1 MTKGTIISSFISA
14 VSLLASCTNQK
25 SYDASGSFEAIETI
39 ISADANGKLL
49 QFDVEEG
56 QSLEKGKTIGYI
68 DSVQLYLRKVQLQ
81 SQIRATLSQKPDV
94 ASQLAPLYTQ
104 LETAKKEQK
113 RLSNL
118 VAANAANQKQL
129 DDIDAQVDLI
139 QKQIE
144 STQKNLS
151 IATGSLDAQIKP
163 LQAQIDQ
170 LNDQLEKCKIIN
182 SINGTVL
189 TKYAEA
195 NELVI
200 MGKPLYKVA
209 DLSEI
214 ILRAYLTNDQLAQI
228 KLNQKVQVLT
238 DDGKGGTKPY
248 EGKVTWI
255 SSKAEFTPKTIQT
268 KDERANL
275 VYAVK
280 INVKNDGLLK
290 IGMYAEVVLR

>member
-1 MTKGTIISSFISA
+1 MNLQSA
-14 VSLLASCTNQK
+14 AILFSAISLLASCTSQK
-25 SYDASGSFEAIETI
+25 SYDASGSFEAVETI

-81 SQIRATLSQKPDV
+81 SQIRATLAQKPDA

-104 LETAKKEQK
+104 LETAKREQK
-113 RLSNL
+113 RLTNL

-129 DDIDAQVDLI
+129 DDINAQVDLV

-144 STQKNLS
+144 STEKNLS
-151 IATGSLDAQIKP
+151 ITTGSLDAQIKP

-170 LNDQLEKCKIIN
+170 LNDQLSKCKIVN
-182 SINGTVL
+182 LVNGTVL
-189 TKYAEA
+189 SKYAES
-195 NELVI
+195 NELVA
-200 MGKPLYKVA
+200 MGKPLYKIA

-214 ILRAYLTNDQLAQI
+214 ILRAYLTNDQLAQV

-238 DDGKGGTKPY
+238 DDGKGGTRPY
-248 EGKVTWI
+248 EGNVTWI

-280 INVKNDGLLK
+280 ISVKNDGLLK
-290 IGMYAEVVLR
+290 IGMYAEIKF

>member
-1 MTKGTIISSFISA
+1 MNKGTIISSFISA
-14 VSLLASCTNQK
+14 ISLLASCTSQK
-25 SYDASGSFEAIETI
+25 PYDASGSFEAVETI
-39 ISADANGKLL
+39 ISADASGKLL
-49 QFDVEEG
+49 QFDIEEG
-56 QSLEKGKTIGYI
+56 QSLEKGKTVGYI

-81 SQIRATLSQKPDV
+81 SQIRATLAQKPDV
-94 ASQLAPLYTQ
+94 ASQLAPLHTQ

-129 DDIDAQVDLI
+129 DDINAQVDLI

-151 IATGSLDAQIKP
+151 ITTGSLDAQIKP

-170 LNDQLEKCKIIN
+170 LNDQLAKCKIVN
-182 SINGTVL
+182 LVEGTVL
-189 TKYAEA
+189 SKYAEV
-195 NELVI
+195 NELVAT
-200 MGKPLYKVA
+200 GKPLYKVA

-214 ILRAYLTNDQLAQI
+214 ILRAYLTNAQLAQV

-248 EGKVTWI
+248 EGNITWI

-290 IGMYAEVVLR
+290 IGMYAEVKL

>member
-1 MTKGTIISSFISA
+1 MVKNISISTLFFISI
-14 VSLLASCTNQK
+14 LLASCTNKK
-25 SYDASGSFEAIETI
+25 SYDASGSFEAVETI

-49 QFDVEEG
+49 QFNIEEG
-56 QSLEKGKTIGYI
+56 QSIDKGKVIGYI

-81 SQIRATLSQKPDV
+81 GQVRATLSQKPN
-94 ASQLAPLYTQ
+94 ASSQLAPLYTQ

-118 VAANAANQKQL
+118 VAASAANQKQL
-129 DDIDAQVDLI
+129 DDVNAQVDLI

-144 STQKNLS
+144 SLQTSLAITTK
-151 IATGSLDAQIKP
+151 SLDEQGKP
-163 LQAQIDQ
+163 LEAQIDQ
-170 LNDQLEKCKIIN
+170 LNDQLSKCKIIN
-182 SINGTVL
+182 PVKGTVL
-189 TKYAEA
+189 SKYAEV
-195 NELVI
+195 NELVT

-214 ILRAYLTNDQLAQI
+214 ILRAYLTNNQLAQV
-228 KLNQKVQVLT
+228 KLNQKVKVLT
-238 DDGKGGTKPY
+238 DDGNGGTKPY
-248 EGKVTWI
+248 EGTITWI

-280 INVKNDGLLK
+280 INVKNDGFLK
-290 IGMYAEVVLR
+290 IGMYAEVVMH

>member
-1 MTKGTIISSFISA
+1 MNKNTVISIFISG

-56 QSLEKGKTIGYI
+56 QTLEKGKTIGFI
-68 DSVQLYLRKVQLQ
+68 DSVQLYLKKVQLQ
-81 SQIRATLSQKPDV
+81 GQIRATLSQKPDA

-104 LETAKKEQK
+104 LETARKEQK
-113 RLSNL
+113 RLTSL

-129 DDIDAQVDLI
+129 DDINAQVDLI

-144 STQKNLS
+144 STQKSLS
-151 IATGSLDAQIKP
+151 ITTGSLDAQIRP

-170 LNDQLEKCKIIN
+170 LNDQLVKCKIVN

-189 TKYAEA
+189 SKYAEV
-195 NELVI
+195 NELVA

-228 KLNQKVQVLT
+228 KLNQKVSVLC
-238 DDGKGGTKPY
+238 DDGKGGTKSY
-248 EGKVTWI
+248 EGNVTWI

-268 KDERANL
+268 KNERANL

-280 INVKNDGLLK
+280 ISVKNDGLLK
-290 IGMYAEVVLR
+290 IGMYAEVVIR

>member
-1 MTKGTIISSFISA
+1 MNKNTLISTFISG
-14 VSLLASCTNQK
+14 VSLLAACSNEK
-25 SYDASGSFEAIETI
+25 KYDASGAFEAVETI

-49 QFDVEEG
+49 QFNIEEG
-56 QSLEKGKTIGYI
+56 QSLEKGKTIGFV
-68 DSVQLYLRKVQLQ
+68 DSTQLYLKKVQLQ
-81 SQIRATLSQKPDV
+81 SQIRATLAQKPDA

-104 LETAKKEQK
+104 LETAKREQK
-113 RLSNL
+113 RLTNL

-129 DDIDAQVDLI
+129 DDITAQVDLI

-151 IATGSLDAQIKP
+151 ITTGSLDAQIKP

-170 LNDQLEKCKIIN
+170 LNDQLLKCKIVN
-182 SINGTVL
+182 PVNGTVL
-189 TKYAEA
+189 SKYAEA
-195 NELVI
+195 NELVA

-214 ILRAYLTNDQLAQI
+214 ILRAYLTNNQLAQV
-228 KLNQKVQVLT
+228 KLNQKVKVLS
-238 DDGKGGTKPY
+238 DDGNGGSKTY
-248 EGKVTWI
+248 EGIITWI

-280 INVKNDGLLK
+280 INVKNDGFLK
-290 IGMYAEVVLR
+290 IGMYAEVVVR